1 MQKNTLHLGLERYL
15 LPEEQE
21 KLRNAKVGIAGVG
34 GLGSNVALLLAR
46 CGVEK
51 MLLVDHDTVEPSN
64 LNRQCFF
71 PRHVGMPKV
80 KALANIL
87 LELNPHMQLTCLQER
102 ITAANM
108 ESLLSQAPLWVEALD
123 QPQDK
128 RLVVESALMAQ
139 RFTVSASGIAGYDG
153 PAMQKR
159 HMGKYLVVVGD
170 FSSDIDNF
178 PPLAP
183 RVMQA
188 AAMQADAMLAHI
200 LHNE

>member
-1 MQKNTLHLGLERYL
+1 MQNTLHHGLERYL
-15 LPEEQE
+15 LPEELE
-21 KLRNAKVGIAGVG
+21 KLRAAKVGIAGAG

-46 CGVEK
+46 CGVEN
-51 MLLVDHDTVEPSN
+51 MLLVDYDTVEASN

-71 PRHVGMPKV
+71 PRHVGSPKV
-80 KALANIL
+80 EALQNIL
-87 LELNPHMQLTCLQER
+87 LELNPHMQVHCQNMR
-102 ITAANM
+102 ITPANVQ
-108 ESLLSQAPLWVEALD
+108 SLLCEAPLWVEALD

-128 RLVVESALMAQ
+128 RLFVESALMAQ
-139 RFTVSASGIAGYDG
+139 KFTVSASGIAGFDG

-159 HMGKYLVVVGD
+159 SMGKYLVMVGD

-188 AAMQADAMLAHI
+188 SAMQADAMLAHI
-200 LHNE
+200 LKGK